1 MSAHTFGSK
10 TGRVPFRVVIAIAI
24 AAILG
29 TGAYAFTASNT
40 VANSTA
46 GSGVGTVS
54 GYTVSGIH
62 YSLNATTPANI
73 DSLTF
78 TVAPVIPS
86 TGTGKVIV
94 QAALTSGGPTT
105 YTCSSNTT
113 GETVTCA
120 TASPQLPADKL
131 TSLTVIAA
139 Q

>member
-1 MSAHTFGSK
+1 MSARTFGSK
-10 TGRVPFRVVIAIAI
+10 TGRVPFRVVIAVAI

-73 DSLTF
+73 DSLNF
-78 TVAPVIPS
+78 TVSPVIPS
-86 TGTGKVIV
+86 TGGGKVIV

-105 YTCSSNTT
+105 YTAP
-113 GETVTCA
+113 A
-120 TASPQLPADKL
+120 TPRARPSPARRRRPQLLADKL